1 MGLGKLIG
9 HKPSEVSVA
18 YHHLPGGAR
27 RVITNKTSS
36 SNWFV
41 TPEKSVHQ
49 IHLDRKGGRKAREYH
64 DVVQRRQLTTAGNAV
79 VVGGGV
85 SGAAAGTGLALNRHK
100 KQQRVKKSMNVSAF
114 GVDHGYR

>member
-9 HKPSEVSVA
+9 QKPSEVSVA